1 MNDVTL
7 LRDRTALAGFGHT
20 LFGKRGELGH
30 IPLQRL
36 VMQAVIRACDDAGIS
51 PKQIDG
57 WTSYGSETVEGATLA
72 AAFGSDHLRFT
83 GMAWSG
89 GGGGM
94 GGAFLY
100 AAMAVAAG
108 QADYVAVTRSI
119 VQVEDGS
126 PGHYRRGQ
134 AFVGREVERTEAG
147 GFPSY
152 GLASPG
158 LTFSL
163 AARRHME
170 RFGTTI
176 DHFGEVAISTRLMA
190 ANNPLARFREP
201 ITMEDHHN
209 SRMIADPLRLL
220 DYTMESDVASCV
232 IVTTAER
239 ARDLRQPLVR
249 IAGVAMG
256 APRRFG
262 GGLFTAAGGVSHQMA
277 DDDWVT
283 AGQASVARDL
293 YNLAGLGPQDVDVA
307 EIYDH
312 FTPMVLQGLEAFG
325 FVPLGESGPFVADG
339 NMRMGGAMPTN
350 THGGNL
356 SECYAHGMTHV
367 FEGMRQIRGVSS
379 NQVPGCEVAL
389 VVAGSSP
396 APTGALLLRSA

>member
-1 MNDVTL
+1 MD
-7 LRDRTALAGFGHT
+7 
-20 LFGKRGELGH
+20 
-30 IPLQRL
+30 
-36 VMQAVIRACDDAGIS
+36 AVVNACDDAGIS
-51 PKQIDG
+51 PTDIDG
-57 WTSYGSETVEGATLA
+57 WTSYGSESVEGGMLA
-72 AAFGSDHLRFT
+72 AAFGCPELRFT
-83 GMAWSG
+83 GLAWGG

-94 GGAFLY
+94 GGAYLY
-100 AAMAVAAG
+100 AAMAVASG
-108 QADYVAVTRSI
+108 QADFVAVTRSI
-119 VQVEDGS
+119 VQVDDGS
-126 PGHYRRGQ
+126 DGHYRRGQ
-134 AFVGREVERTEAG
+134 RFASREAERMDAG
-147 GFPSY
+147 GIPSY

-158 LTFSL
+158 LTFAL
-163 AARRHME
+163 AARRHMH

-190 ANNPLARFREP
+190 SRNPLARFRNP

-220 DYTMESDVASCV
+220 DYTMESDVASCA

-239 ARDLRQPLVR
+239 ARDLRSPLVR
-249 IAGVAMG
+249 IGGVAMG

-262 GGLFTAAGGVSHQMA
+262 GGLFSATTFQQMA

-283 AGQASVARDL
+283 AGQASVADDL
-293 YNLAGLGPQDVDVA
+293 YRLAGLGPEDVDVA

-339 NMRMGGAMPTN
+339 NIRMGGAMPTN

-356 SECYAHGMTHV
+356 SECYSHGMTHV
-367 FEGMRQIRGVSS
+367 FEAMRQIRGTSC
-379 NQVPGCEVAL
+379 NQVDGAEVAL

-396 APTGALLLRSA
+396 APTGALLLTR